1 MDSQLFLDV
10 SNLVVS
16 AVKNRP
22 PVSQID
28 AIDAAKY
35 FIMSANFPMLKN
47 SLQLKL

>member
-28 AIDAAKY
+28 AAKY